1 MNTDYFSKLIAKE
14 MKIRKELGVVPGV
27 GSQGNILFACEM
39 KDLGVFIC
47 LKKLVVENMN
57 GKIADGTW
65 SKYES

>member
-14 MKIRKELGVVPGV
+14 MKVRKGHVPGV

-47 LKKLVVENMN
+47 LKEEASGRKHEWENC
-57 GKIADGTW
+57 
-65 SKYES
+65 

>member
-14 MKIRKELGVVPGV
+14 MKIRKGHVPEGV

>member
-1 MNTDYFSKLIAKE
+1 
-14 MKIRKELGVVPGV
+14 MKVRKGHVPGV

-47 LKKLVVENMN
+47 LKEEASGWNMS

-65 SKYES
+65 SKYESWGFLP

>member
-14 MKIRKELGVVPGV
+14 MKIRKGHVPGV

-47 LKKLVVENMN
+47 LKEEASGLKHEWENC
-57 GKIADGTW
+57 
-65 SKYES
+65 